1 MEERYTLPG
10 QEEAESALRAAA
22 ARNALSHA
30 ILLTGSAGAPEAAR
44 FAAAALECTA
54 EEGQPCG
61 VCRACRKVRE
71 GIHPDVTVVRDP
83 DHKNIAVDIIR
94 DLRNDAYIRPNEGKR
109 KVYIFPDCSVLPEQ
123 GQNILLKIVEEGPP
137 YAAFLFCAENGSA
150 VLQTLR
156 SRCVEIKLRARRR
169 EEELGEAALALCTC
183 LAGKKRGA
191 VVTLAV
197 KLEKKKLPREEI
209 RKTAQEKLRLVGLD
223 EGYFKR
229 LPAMLSGGEQQRVAV
244 ARALAAQARVILAD
258 EPTGNLDTDNA
269 SKVIELLR
277 TLAHEQG
284 VCVIVVTH
292 DLSIADRADAVFR
305 LKDGQLD
312 ETPAGA

>member
-1 MEERYTLPG
+1 MSILQINDVQYTY
-10 QEEAESALRAAA
+10 QSKYQKVQALRGLSLSFEPGKLY
-22 ARNALSHA
+22 ALVGRSGSGKTTLLSLMA
-30 ILLTGSAGAPEAAR
+30 GLDLPTGGEIDFEGKPLSGLDRDLYRRDDVAVIYQSYNLLPLLT
-44 FAAAALECTA
+44 
-54 EEGQPCG
+54 
-61 VCRACRKVRE
+61 
-71 GIHPDVTVVRDP
+71 
-83 DHKNIAVDIIR
+83 
-94 DLRNDAYIRPNEGKR
+94 
-109 KVYIFPDCSVLPEQ
+109 
-123 GQNILLKIVEEGPP
+123 VEENV
-137 YAAFLFCAENGSA
+137 AFPL
-150 VLQTLR
+150 
-156 SRCVEIKLRARRR
+156 
-169 EEELGEAALALCTC
+169 EL
-183 LAGKKRGA
+183 
-191 VVTLAV
+191 
-197 KLEKKKLPREEI
+197 KKLPREEI

-229 LPAMLSGGEQQRVAV
+229 LPAMLSGGQQQRVAV

>member
-1 MEERYTLPG
+1 MSILQINDVQYTY
-10 QEEAESALRAAA
+10 QSKYQKVQALRGLSLSFEPGKLY
-22 ARNALSHA
+22 ALVGRSGSGKTTLLSLMA
-30 ILLTGSAGAPEAAR
+30 GLDLPTGGEIDFEGKPLSGLDRDLYRRDDVAVIYQSYNLLPLLT
-44 FAAAALECTA
+44 
-54 EEGQPCG
+54 
-61 VCRACRKVRE
+61 
-71 GIHPDVTVVRDP
+71 
-83 DHKNIAVDIIR
+83 
-94 DLRNDAYIRPNEGKR
+94 
-109 KVYIFPDCSVLPEQ
+109 
-123 GQNILLKIVEEGPP
+123 VEENV
-137 YAAFLFCAENGSA
+137 AFPL
-150 VLQTLR
+150 
-156 SRCVEIKLRARRR
+156 
-169 EEELGEAALALCTC
+169 EL
-183 LAGKKRGA
+183 
-191 VVTLAV
+191 
-197 KLEKKKLPREEI
+197 KKLPREEI

>member
-1 MEERYTLPG
+1 MSILQINDVQYTY
-10 QEEAESALRAAA
+10 QSKYQKVQALRGLTMSFEPGKLY
-22 ARNALSHA
+22 ALVGRSGSGKTTLLSLMA
-30 ILLTGSAGAPEAAR
+30 GLDLPTGGEIDFEGKPLSGLDRDLYRRDDVAVIYQSYNLLPLLT
-44 FAAAALECTA
+44 
-54 EEGQPCG
+54 
-61 VCRACRKVRE
+61 
-71 GIHPDVTVVRDP
+71 
-83 DHKNIAVDIIR
+83 
-94 DLRNDAYIRPNEGKR
+94 
-109 KVYIFPDCSVLPEQ
+109 
-123 GQNILLKIVEEGPP
+123 VEENV
-137 YAAFLFCAENGSA
+137 AFPL
-150 VLQTLR
+150 
-156 SRCVEIKLRARRR
+156 
-169 EEELGEAALALCTC
+169 EL
-183 LAGKKRGA
+183 
-191 VVTLAV
+191 
-197 KLEKKKLPREEI
+197 KKLPREEI

-277 TLAHEQG
+277 TLAHDQG